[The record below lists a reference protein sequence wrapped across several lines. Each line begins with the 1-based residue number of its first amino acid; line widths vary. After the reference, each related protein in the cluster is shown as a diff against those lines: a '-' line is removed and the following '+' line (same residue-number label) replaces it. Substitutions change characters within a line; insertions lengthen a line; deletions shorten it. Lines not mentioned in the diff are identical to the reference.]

1 MARRISRNGT
11 PDARPPAERVPEN
24 GVGERQSGVR
34 PATRRG
40 PPTPE
45 QIAARAYELFLER
58 GGVHGYHHEDWVRA
72 EQELRTTDPSISKA
86 DLERRDR

>member
-1 MARRISRNGT
+1 MARRTARNGSQEAPT
-11 PDARPPAERVPEN
+11 AVKRAPGN
-24 GVGERQSGVR
+24 GAGDRESGVR
-34 PATRRG
+34 PSARRG

-58 GGVHGYHHEDWVRA
+58 GGAHGYHDEDWARA
-72 EQELRTTDPSISKA
+72 EQELRTTDPSISRA

>member
-1 MARRISRNGT
+1 MARRIGRNGT
-11 PDARPPAERVPEN
+11 QDARTPAERAAEN
-24 GVGERQSGVR
+24 GAGDRQSGVR
-34 PATRRG
+34 ATTRRG

-72 EQELRTTDPSISKA
+72 EQELRTTDPSISRA
-86 DLERRDR
+86 DLEQRDR